1 MSGEGGGDE
10 KRDFFN
16 KTENLFVG
24 EGLLEVGFKENLWY
38 LCIFHSV
45 LTHYQIRHNT
55 RVCMDLKFYQV

>member
-1 MSGEGGGDE
+1 VYTVLFVVSVVNDEWGRGGDE

-45 LTHYQIRHNT
+45 LTQIT
-55 RVCMDLKFYQV
+55 K